1 MSALTIND
9 LPTNLALDRKSL
21 AALRGGG
28 APWVFGWITPYMP
41 QTSSFAPMVNNFFQT
56 NNYIGQLVDQSQTI
70 AISNS
75 GNGAT
80 ITAVMIGAQSN
91 AGL

>member
-1 MSALTIND
+1 MRAITIND
-9 LPTNLALDRKSL
+9 LPTNLALDRKAL
-21 AALRGGG
+21 TALRGGG
-28 APWVFGWITPYMP
+28 APWVFGWITPYTP
-41 QTSSFAPMVNNFFQT
+41 PASSFAPMVNNFYQT

-70 AISNS
+70 AIGNS

-91 AGL
+91 TGL

>member
-1 MSALTIND
+1 MSAITIND
-9 LPTNLALDRKSL
+9 LPTNLALDRKAL

-28 APWVFGWITPYMP
+28 APWVFGWITPYAP
-41 QTSSFAPMVNNFFQT
+41 QTPGFTPMVNNFFQT

-70 AISNS
+70 AIGNS
-75 GNGAT
+75 GDGAT
-80 ITAVMIGAQSN
+80 ITAVMIGAQGN

>member
-1 MSALTIND
+1 MSALTIID
-9 LPTNLALDRKSL
+9 LPTNLALDRKAL
-21 AALRGGG
+21 TALRGGG
-28 APWVFGWITPYMP
+28 APWVFGWITPYAP
-41 QTSSFAPMVNNFFQT
+41 KSSFTPMVNNFYQT

-70 AISNS
+70 TIGNS
-75 GNGAT
+75 GDGAT